1 MAKLRRPLNS
11 DKARGAL
18 GGVIFS
24 ESNNVNYARRNTI
37 KPYEHTVKRKEAASR
52 LSASATAWASL
63 SESDKEAWRAFAET
77 TKRENAFGEQVT
89 IPAFSWFCSCRE
101 NLQSVLVNDNPRIAE
116 MVFPPVPQSVAVA
129 KLTSGANWRL
139 RLSINAG
146 ELVLDNRFRVYRSK
160 KPSTSAIYNISD
172 CEYWKPNTTN
182 PSGNFY
188 IMSKEE
194 YEKFKGT
201 YTVYIQT
208 INRSS
213 GLASDYFKALIT
225 LPD

>member
-11 DKARGAL
+11 EKARGAL

-37 KPYEHTVKRKEAASR
+37 RPYQHTVKRKEAASR

-63 SESDKEAWRAFAET
+63 SESEKDAWRDFAEA
-77 TKRENAFGEQVT
+77 TKRESAFGEHVT

-101 NLQSVLVNDNPRIAE
+101 NLASVLVNDTPKLAD
-116 MVFPPVPQSVAVA
+116 MVFPPVPTSIAVT
-129 KLTSGANWRL
+129 KISSGSNWRL
-139 RLSINAG
+139 RISISAG
-146 ELVLDNRFRVYRSK
+146 ETDIYNRFRIYRSK
-160 KPSTSAIYNISD
+160 KASTSAIFNISE
-172 CEYWKPNTTN
+172 CELWKPGTTN

-188 IMSKEE
+188 VVSREE
-194 YEKFKGT
+194 YESMKGT
-201 YTVYIQT
+201 YTVYVQT
-208 INRSS
+208 INRLS
-213 GLASDYFKALIT
+213 GLASDYFKTVIT